1 MNIYDIV
8 LKQLQEGVNYF
19 TAMELLKEEAATVAR
34 EDNYQFMIFPEPLGN
49 PSFHVQYKDEWEVVL
64 EIMTFK
70 ILEVK
75 YGKFKKGTI
84 LPKKIMKDILKIL
97 NSKDDLN
104 ILVWYYMRQ
113 TWNLNNPNY
122 KIQVKQDIPIL

>member
-1 MNIYDIV
+1 MNIFDIV
-8 LKQLQEGVNYF
+8 LKQLQEGVDYF

-49 PSFHVQYKDEWEVVL
+49 PSFHVRYKDEWEVVL

-75 YGKFKKGTI
+75 FGRFKKGYTLPRKIVKDIIRI
-84 LPKKIMKDILKIL
+84 LQMKDELCIL
-97 NSKDDLN
+97 N
-104 ILVWYYMRQ
+104 WYLLRKI
-113 TWNLNNPNY
+113 WNLNNPKY
-122 KIQVKQDIPIL
+122 PITVKKDIPIL